1 MLTIGRAI
9 YSRDRNL
16 TSNGNAIPFG
26 GADFRSSNKPG
37 GIFQTAGALIFF
49 WIRNSLLP
57 HHTRFR
63 TLIPIR
69 STFRSMRKRF
79 LFPSVGHNDPILQFK
94 LSFFNFAALTPAIP
108 AADRQSFY
116 GSFTRDLC
124 DKYLTVFAD
133 FKYTRSFFN
142 AALAP
147 TPFTPDPFH
156 DAQGIGFSPIGISVP
171 TYKPI

>member
-1 MLTIGRAI
+1 MGTQFLL
-9 YSRDRNL
+9 N
-16 TSNGNAIPFG
+16 P
-26 GADFRSSNKPG
+26 
-37 GIFQTAGALIFF
+37 
-49 WIRNSLLP
+49 NSLLP
-57 HHTRFR
+57 HRTRFR

-69 STFRSMRKRF
+69 STFDPTSAVGI
-79 LFPSVGHNDPILQFK
+79 PVPGHNTPLYNSNF
-94 LSFFNFAALTPAIP
+94 FAFNFAALTPAIP

-142 AALAP
+142 AAAAP

-156 DAQGIGFSPIGISVP
+156 TALGTGFSPTGISVP
-171 TYKPI
+171 LTNAI